1 MGRAGTEFRDD
12 ACPTPR
18 PPRDP
23 RPGIRRAHISV
34 TSMSEDPQQPVPD
47 PEPAPVVVVGYP
59 EVVSTQPSEASVA
72 VGALRR
78 QVRTLRY
85 LLVACLGLLIVLM
98 IGFGA
103 AVSASRSQLDAL
115 SAQVSGLTVQAAAQ
129 PAPQGEPSPSAAAVE
144 QLGTASELTG
154 VEALPAGADAT
165 GAILI
170 GNPDAANVVEVYID
184 YQCPFCQKWE
194 SSIGAALVSRAMEPG
209 SDLLVKQYN
218 LAFLGETSADLTPA
232 GASARAASA
241 AACVVNHDGV
251 DTFVTFSRTLF
262 ETADPNEPPGQFTA
276 DVLVDLAKKAGASAA
291 SVDCITAEE
300 NVPFVSAV
308 TKAGFGRGVGG
319 TPTVVLN
326 GETLGNSFTDERVI
340 QLAAPTS

>member
-1 MGRAGTEFRDD
+1 
-12 ACPTPR
+12 
-18 PPRDP
+18 
-23 RPGIRRAHISV
+23 
-34 TSMSEDPQQPVPD
+34 MSEDPQQPVPAPD
-47 PEPAPVVVVGYP
+47 PAPVVVVGYP
-59 EVVSTQPSEASVA
+59 EVVSAQPSEAAVA
-72 VGALRR
+72 VSALRR

-98 IGFGA
+98 IGLGA
-103 AVSASRSQLDAL
+103 AVSGSRSQLDAL
-115 SAQVSGLTVQAAAQ
+115 STQVSGLADRAVAAPQ
-129 PAPQGEPSPSAAAVE
+129 PAPQPEPSPSAAAVE
-144 QLGTASELTG
+144 QLPPASELPG
-154 VEALPAGADAT
+154 VAAVPAGADAT

-170 GNPDAANVVEVYID
+170 GNPDATNVVEVYID

-194 SSIGAALVSRAMEPG
+194 SSIGTALVSRALQPG

-218 LAFLGETSADLTPA
+218 LAFLGETSPDLTPA
-232 GASARAASA
+232 GASARAANA
-241 AACVVNHDGV
+241 AACVVDNDGV

-262 ETADPNEPPGQFTA
+262 ETADPSEPPGQFTA
-276 DVLVDLAKKAGASAA
+276 DVLADLAKKAGASAA

>member
-1 MGRAGTEFRDD
+1 
-12 ACPTPR
+12 
-18 PPRDP
+18 
-23 RPGIRRAHISV
+23 
-34 TSMSEDPQQPVPD
+34 MSEDPQPPVPAPD
-47 PEPAPVVVVGYP
+47 PAPVVVVGYP
-59 EVVSTQPSEASVA
+59 EVVSAQPSEAAVA
-72 VGALRR
+72 VSALRR

-98 IGFGA
+98 IGLGA
-103 AVSASRSQLDAL
+103 AVSGSRSQLDAL
-115 SAQVSGLTVQAAAQ
+115 STQVSGLADRAVAAPQ
-129 PAPQGEPSPSAAAVE
+129 PAPQPEPSPSAAAVE
-144 QLGTASELTG
+144 QLPPASELPG
-154 VEALPAGADAT
+154 VAAVPAGADAT

-170 GNPDAANVVEVYID
+170 GNPDATNVVEVYID

-194 SSIGAALVSRAMEPG
+194 SSIGTALVSRALQPG

-218 LAFLGETSADLTPA
+218 LAFLGETSPDLTPA
-232 GASARAASA
+232 GASARAANA
-241 AACVVNHDGV
+241 AACVVDNDGV

-262 ETADPNEPPGQFTA
+262 ETADPSEPPGQFTA
-276 DVLVDLAKKAGASAA
+276 DVLADLAKKAGASAA

>member
-1 MGRAGTEFRDD
+1 MPAPLAPGGIHAWGSRH
-12 ACPTPR
+12 PR
-18 PPRDP
+18 
-23 RPGIRRAHISV
+23 ISL
-34 TSMSEDPQQPVPD
+34 TSMSEDPQQPVPA

-59 EVVSTQPSEASVA
+59 EVVSAQPSEASVA
-72 VGALRR
+72 VAALRR

-98 IGFGA
+98 IGLGV
-103 AVSASRSQLDAL
+103 AVGGSRSQMDAL
-115 SAQVSGLTVQAAAQ
+115 SAQVSVLADQAVAAAQ
-129 PAPQGEPSPSAAAVE
+129 PAPMAESASPSAAAVD
-144 QLGTASELTG
+144 QLTMATDLAG
-154 VEALPAGADAT
+154 VDALPAGADAT

-194 SSIGAALVSRAMEPG
+194 ATVGTALVDRALQPG
-209 SDLLVKQYN
+209 SDLLIKQYN

-241 AACVVNHDGV
+241 AACVLNHDGI
-251 DTFVTFSRTLF
+251 DIFVPFSRTLF
-262 ETADPNEPPGQFTA
+262 ETADPSEPPGQFTA
-276 DVLVDLAKKAGASAA
+276 EVLVDLAKKAGASPA
-291 SVDCITAEE
+291 SVACITAEE

-326 GETLGNSFTDERVI
+326 GETIGNAFTDERVV